1 MSLSVLALNCTLKR
15 SPHSS
20 STEKLLQELLG
31 AFREYDAEGD
41 IVRVVDF
48 DIKPGVTADEG
59 DGEIGPRYASACWPA
74 TSW

>member
-1 MSLSVLALNCTLKR
+1 VSLRSTARSSAPRTL
-15 SPHSS
+15 H

>member
-1 MSLSVLALNCTLKR
+1 
-15 SPHSS
+15 
-20 STEKLLQELLG
+20 LQELLG